1 MAARGSAS
9 TRHEKN
15 CTAHTQIAPPRSETI
30 GKGAA
35 TQITHAD
42 ESQRSTTNAHDT
54 HTPHT
59 HILHPHCNQPC
70 HVTCTG
76 SLLPPLEYSAQAGDS
91 ARTRREPNRLRRE
104 HRTPSTICPPRTRA
118 RTPPVESP
126 VVWGGPSCVWCCAPA
141 AAMLLLLLGV
151 LGPYSRPRG
160 PQASKASPVPPQG
173 HLKAGWGGA
182 PGRGA
187 PPFCGEPGPCPL
199 RHRAHRTHWRIC
211 VRPAR
216 QPQVRRG
223 KS

>member
-1 MAARGSAS
+1 MWRRAGLHLLDMKKIALCPHKLPRPGRRPLEKGRQHRSH
-9 TRHEKN
+9 TRTKVKE
-15 CTAHTQIAPPRSETI
+15 AQRMHT
-30 GKGAA
+30 
-35 TQITHAD
+35 
-42 ESQRSTTNAHDT
+42 T
-54 HTPHT
+54 HTHRTHT
-59 HILHPHCNQPC
+59 YYTRIATNRA
-70 HVTCTG
+70 TSCTG

-104 HRTPSTICPPRTRA
+104 HRTPSTICPPRTHA